1 MITIPIIII
10 QAVTRVMLKI
20 GWCISYHH
28 LFRTEW
34 SICVEEMWTILM
46 WEVMLNVR
54 IVLILRLRRNRESG
68 LKLLMEVLGTR
79 RCIMCILIRIN
90 INNVIYIKIN
100 LLFYGSDYLGIV
112 MFAG

>member
-10 QAVTRVMLKI
+10 IQAVTRMMLKI

-46 WEVMLNVR
+46 SEVMLNVR
-54 IVLILRLRRNRESG
+54 IILRLKRNRGSG
-68 LKLLMEVLGTR
+68 LKLLMEILETH
-79 RCIMCILIRIN
+79 RCIMCILVRIN
-90 INNVIYIKIN
+90 INNVITNDIFNNYLII
-100 LLFYGSDYLGIV
+100 FYYKQ
-112 MFAG
+112 